1 MYLIPPFLLYWNLGE
16 MNVVSE
22 RCGVVQFLFFFL
34 GKKKRE
40 KKKKKEKSTLPWL
53 EGDMVGPNAQR
64 HQWVGDTF
72 YKLFIVLSII

>member
-40 KKKKKEKSTLPWL
+40 KTKKGKKSLLSPGLKEIWWVQMLKDINGWATRSTSYLLYFP
-53 EGDMVGPNAQR
+53 
-64 HQWVGDTF
+64 
-72 YKLFIVLSII
+72 

>member
-1 MYLIPPFLLYWNLGE
+1 

-34 GKKKRE
+34 E
-40 KKKKKEKSTLPWL
+40 KKKKEKKWKEKSTLPWL